1 MQEGSR
7 ATDSTWR
14 EREGA
19 EKELTAWRCGLP
31 FKPAEKEM
39 GREVL
44 VGVSMWRMEKEG
56 EKGGPGTVV
65 DSAGLSAV
73 GGAVA
78 ARIGEGGRRGRRGRR
93 GAGS

>member
-14 EREGA
+14 EREREGV
-19 EKELTAWRCGLP
+19 EKELTAWRCRLP

-39 GREVL
+39 GRGVL
-44 VGVSMWRMEKEG
+44 VGVSAWRMEKEG

-65 DSAGLSAV
+65 GSAGLSAV
-73 GGAVA
+73 APGHRAWA
-78 ARIGEGGRRGRRGRR
+78 APLPHE
-93 GAGS
+93 